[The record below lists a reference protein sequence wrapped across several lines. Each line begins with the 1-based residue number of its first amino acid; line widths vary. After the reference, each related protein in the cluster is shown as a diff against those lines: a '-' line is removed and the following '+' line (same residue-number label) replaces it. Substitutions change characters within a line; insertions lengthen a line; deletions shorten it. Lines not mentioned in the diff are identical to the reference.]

1 MVAYLLMLT
10 SLGIVAADT
19 PPAPRVR
26 SSHPY
31 IRAMIA
37 EAQVRSATFRH
48 LVSAIEATDGIVYV
62 EEGDCRHS
70 ARACL
75 PPLVTSGTN
84 FRILRVLVDARQ
96 EDWDVMS
103 DIAHELQHALEVLS
117 ERNVRTNDAVFFLY
131 SKTYADARDRFET
144 QAAAQMEV
152 AVRKEVEAFARSRS
166 TKGLA

>member
-1 MVAYLLMLT
+1 MVAYFLIFA
-10 SLGIVAADT
+10 SLGIVAET
-19 PPAPRVR
+19 PAAPRVR

-37 EAQVRSATFRH
+37 EAQVRSTTFRG
-48 LVSAIEATDGIVYV
+48 LVDAIEATDGIVYV

-75 PPLVTSGTN
+75 PPLVTSGPG

-103 DIAHELQHALEVLS
+103 DIAHELQHALEILS
-117 ERNVRTNDAVFFLY
+117 DRNVRTNEAAFFLNA
-131 SKTYADARDRFET
+131 KTYAGSRDRFET
-144 QAAAQMEV
+144 QAATQMEV
-152 AVRKEVEAFARSRS
+152 AVRKEVAAFARSNS
-166 TKGLA
+166 TKGLAR